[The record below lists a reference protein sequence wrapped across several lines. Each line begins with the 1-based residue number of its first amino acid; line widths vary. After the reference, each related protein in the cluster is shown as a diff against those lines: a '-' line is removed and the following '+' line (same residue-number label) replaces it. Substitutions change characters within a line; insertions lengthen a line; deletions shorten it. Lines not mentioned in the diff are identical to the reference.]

1 MGQEG
6 LTDLENEKMARS
18 YKKPDDDLIADFHAW
33 LDDIDAGNSAGNTSD
48 IDEALVT
55 IEAQLPPFCL
65 RWTVEELIS
74 AFRDR

>member
-33 LDDIDAGNSAGNTSD
+33 LDDIDAG
-48 IDEALVT
+48 E
-55 IEAQLPPFCL
+55 
-65 RWTVEELIS
+65 
-74 AFRDR
+74 